1 MDVYNIED
9 YTDDELITILDL
21 DSNVSDTA
29 LEAAII
35 QQIQKHMFLRSE
47 TGRKMFQFFKDV
59 YAHFFEIDEDRD
71 PDTQFAYNL
80 QELERDDFD
89 KTLVDARRT
98 RTEQKKD
105 AQANLPANMQVLDN
119 ILNTNVS
126 IDGVLGE
133 TAESPMRPVVET
145 NELEYAPGKINP
157 ILKET
162 YTRTI
167 TIDSNNRDFNV
178 YPNETEFTVNFSET
192 LKDVVKMR
200 LYAIQ
205 LPVTWYTISESFGS
219 NFFLLKPRE
228 DVSTLGLLQSPTHQ
242 YKVEI
247 EAGNY
252 SNKDLV
258 TTVNAAMSTLFSET
272 TDVSFGNS
280 ALAYKENQAKA
291 GFTLE
296 LQKTYTEFDY
306 DISCTAPL
314 REALGWHDSFTS
326 PTTLYY
332 QPLSIGPTFELSTSS
347 ATLQWEQYSDNTY
360 TDTTPLAT
368 ISLEVPTGTYT
379 AAMWATKLTE
389 AVQDSKDLEGDVV
402 FSTLPTQWET
412 FGNPMNG
419 SGTQISAGGN
429 VVLVNNIIY
438 NLNTK
443 NNNQYVQ
450 SPMQYY
456 TDATNQTAGSIPLGQ
471 SRKVNID
478 AIYDD
483 QTVVVLA
490 QTITN
495 QETNNT
501 EVEIYTVASNQ
512 LSSPFTKR
520 STIDLSNHTL
530 QSMDASG
537 TRLAT
542 YNMPNETIEVYAID
556 PASSDPLGTRIGT
569 DTDVSGTVAVLSG
582 NGQVLAALDDQTQ
595 TLKVYSVGNSIVE
608 IGPFELSGVKTMA
621 LNHDGN
627 VLATISRST
636 ETVHVYDLTTNPKTE
651 RSFDNPPSGE
661 HVIIS
666 SDGNRLL
673 ITSTDKPSS
682 LYDWKTNTWEALPVP
697 DDVRFTQISSDGLY
711 LLGESTDGSQQTQTQ
726 VYAYTDAVRGFYVW
740 NVRPTRNAACPVPNA
755 KWRLR
760 RPNEID
766 FNNILPNENNELSM
780 HVFRATASTISFDTD
795 QTLTFVPRPNVNGGV
810 YIDPTI
816 YPDDARENDIVVITI
831 PKNTS
836 YTAETLIDAI
846 NTALANHPLTYGSSI
861 AETTESSS
869 NEFVYHFNI
878 NKMYTTCD
886 YKLVFF
892 DSDNFARCTSG
903 GGGYRN
909 ATVDSTLGYILGFN
923 TLIEYELTQENVLTL
938 SELANTF
945 FLNPPTGASTGSKY
959 TYTETLNAGNNRTH
973 SRITLEG
980 NAVVSVSLYNY
991 FMIILDDFN
1000 QNHLNDGLVTM
1011 TQPDTMVTLPSYANR
1026 RNTRECDP
1034 VTNMEIVSAPP
1045 LSNLTQ
1051 KQIYSV
1057 EQILETQNQMRSNY
1071 SRNTSIRD
1079 MFALIPIKS
1088 TSTPG
1093 SIYVEFGGTLQQQER
1108 IYFGPVNIRRLSIKL
1123 MNDKGNTV
1131 DLNGGNW
1138 SFQLVCDQLY
1148 QH

>member
-21 DSNVSDTA
+21 DSDVSDTA

-59 YAHFFEIDEDRD
+59 YAHFFEIDENSQNERD

-89 KTLVDARRT
+89 KTSVDARRT

-105 AQANLPANMQVLDN
+105 AQANQPSPNEVFEVADA
-119 ILNTNVS
+119 
-126 IDGVLGE
+126 VLGE

-167 TIDSNNRDFNV
+167 TIDSKNRDFNV

-258 TTVNAAMSTLFSET
+258 TTVNAAMSTLFSQT

-332 QPLSIGPTFELSTSS
+332 QRLSIDPTFELTTTS

-360 TDTTPLAT
+360 TTPLAT
-368 ISLEVPTGTYT
+368 ISIEVPTGTYT

-389 AVQDSKDLEGDVV
+389 AVQASADLEGDVV
-402 FSTLPTQWET
+402 FSTLPTQWAT
-412 FGNPMNG
+412 FGNTMNG
-419 SGTQISAGGN
+419 SGTQISAGGT
-429 VVLVNNIIY
+429 VALIGNIIY
-438 NLNTK
+438 KTD
-443 NNNQYVQ
+443 NNEYVP

-456 TDATNQTAGSIPLGQ
+456 TDTSNVAAGSIPLGQ
-471 SRKVNID
+471 SRKVNVD
-478 AIYDD
+478 AVDD
-483 QTVVVLA
+483 NQTVVLA

-495 QETNNT
+495 QETNT
-501 EVEIYTVASNQ
+501 TQVEIYTVAPNQ
-512 LSSPFTKR
+512 LSTPFTKR

-530 QSMDASG
+530 QSMDAFG

-542 YNMPNETIEVYAID
+542 TINDTIEVYAID

-595 TLKVYSVGNSIVE
+595 TQTLKVYSVNATGIDE
-608 IGPFELSGVKTMA
+608 IGPFDLSGVETMA

-627 VLATISRST
+627 VLATISSNT
-636 ETVHVYDLTTNPKTE
+636 QTVHVYDLTTNPKTE

-673 ITSTDKPSS
+673 ITSTANPSS

-697 DDVRFTQISSDGLY
+697 DEVRFTQISSDGLY
-711 LLGESTDGSQQTQTQ
+711 LLGESLDQYQQTQTQ

-760 RPNEID
+760 RPNDIP
-766 FNNILPNENNELSM
+766 FNNILPNENNELST

-816 YPDDARENDIVVITI
+816 YPDDARENDIVIITI
-831 PKNTS
+831 PQNTP
-836 YTAETLIDAI
+836 YTADTLIAAI

-878 NKMYTTCD
+878 NKIYTTSD

-892 DSDNFARCTSG
+892 DSDNFTRCTSG

-938 SELANTF
+938 SGFADSF

-959 TYTETLNAGNNRTH
+959 TYTETFNTGNNRTH

-1026 RNTRECDP
+1026 RNTRQCDP

-1088 TSTPG
+1088 TSIPG

>member
-59 YAHFFEIDEDRD
+59 YAHFFEIDENSQNDRD

-98 RTEQKKD
+98 RIAQKTA
-105 AQANLPANMQVLDN
+105 AQANLPADKQVLD
-119 ILNTNVS
+119 ILDTNVS
-126 IDGVLGE
+126 IEGALGE
-133 TAESPMRPVVET
+133 TAESPMRPVIET

-167 TIDSNNRDFNV
+167 TIDSKNRDFNV

-252 SNKDLV
+252 TNKDLV

-280 ALAYKENQAKA
+280 GLTYKENQAKA

-332 QPLSIGPTFELSTSS
+332 QPLSIDLSFALTTNSD
-347 ATLQWEQYSDNTY
+347 TLQWKQYSDDTY
-360 TDTTPLAT
+360 TGDPLAP
-368 ISLEVPTGTYT
+368 ISLEVPAGTYT

-389 AVQDSKDLEGDVV
+389 AIQDQHSDDLEGDVS

-412 FGNPMNG
+412 FGDTTMNG
-419 SGTQISAGGN
+419 SGTQISAGGT
-429 VVLVNNIIY
+429 VVLIDNIIY
-438 NLNTK
+438 KTD
-443 NNNQYVQ
+443 NNEYVP

-456 TDATNQTAGSIPLGQ
+456 TDISQTEVVVIPQGQ

-483 QTVVVLA
+483 QTVVLA
-490 QTITN
+490 QTNAN
-495 QETNNT
+495 Q
-501 EVEIYTVASNQ
+501 VEIYTVASNQ
-512 LSSPFTKR
+512 FSSPFTKR
-520 STIDLSNHTL
+520 STIDLSNRTL

-542 YNMPNETIEVYAID
+542 YNTTNETIEVYAID

-595 TLKVYSVGNSIVE
+595 TLKVYRVNASSIVE
-608 IGPFELSGVKTMA
+608 IGPFDLSNVETMA

-627 VLATISRST
+627 VLATISSST
-636 ETVHVYDLTTNPKTE
+636 QTVHVYDLTTNPKSE
-651 RSFDNPPSGE
+651 RSFDIPPSGE

-673 ITSTDKPSS
+673 ITSTANPSS

-755 KWRLR
+755 KWRLT
-760 RPNEID
+760 RPNTD
-766 FNNILPNENNELSM
+766 KFNNILPDQDNELST

-816 YPDDARENDIVVITI
+816 YPDDARENDIVIITI
-831 PKNTS
+831 PQNTP
-836 YTAETLIDAI
+836 YTADTLIDAI
-846 NTALANHPLTYGSSI
+846 NTALANHPLTHGSSI
-861 AETTESSS
+861 TTTTATTS

-878 NKMYTTCD
+878 NKIYTTSD

-892 DSDNFARCTSG
+892 DSDNFTRCTSG

-938 SELANTF
+938 SGFNDSF

-959 TYTETLNAGNNRTH
+959 TYTETFNTGRNRTH

-1026 RNTRECDP
+1026 RNTRQCDP

-1079 MFALIPIKS
+1079 MFALIPLKS

>member
-21 DSNVSDTA
+21 DSDVSDTA

-89 KTLVDARRT
+89 KTSVDARRT

-105 AQANLPANMQVLDN
+105 AQANQPSPNEVFEVADA
-119 ILNTNVS
+119 
-126 IDGVLGE
+126 VLGE

-167 TIDSNNRDFNV
+167 TIDSKNRDFNV

-258 TTVNAAMSTLFSET
+258 TTVNAAMSTLFSQT

-332 QPLSIGPTFELSTSS
+332 QRLSIDPTFELTTTS

-360 TDTTPLAT
+360 TTPLAT
-368 ISLEVPTGTYT
+368 ISIEVPTGTYT

-389 AVQDSKDLEGDVV
+389 AVQASADLEGDVV
-402 FSTLPTQWET
+402 FSTLPTQWAT
-412 FGNPMNG
+412 FGNTMNG
-419 SGTQISAGGN
+419 SGTQISAGGT
-429 VVLVNNIIY
+429 VALIGNIIY
-438 NLNTK
+438 KTD
-443 NNNQYVQ
+443 NNEYVP

-456 TDATNQTAGSIPLGQ
+456 TDTSNVAAGSIPLGQ
-471 SRKVNID
+471 SRKVNVD
-478 AIYDD
+478 AVDD
-483 QTVVVLA
+483 NQTVVLA

-495 QETNNT
+495 QETNT
-501 EVEIYTVASNQ
+501 TQVEIYTVAPNQ
-512 LSSPFTKR
+512 LSTPFTKR

-530 QSMDASG
+530 QSMDAFG

-542 YNMPNETIEVYAID
+542 TTTNDTIEVYAID

-595 TLKVYSVGNSIVE
+595 TQTLKVYSVNATGIDE
-608 IGPFELSGVKTMA
+608 IGPFDLSGVETMA

-627 VLATISRST
+627 VLATISSNT
-636 ETVHVYDLTTNPKTE
+636 QTVHVYDLTTNPKTE

-673 ITSTDKPSS
+673 ITSTANPSS

-697 DDVRFTQISSDGLY
+697 DEVRFTQISSDGLY
-711 LLGESTDGSQQTQTQ
+711 LLGESLDQYQQTQTQ

-760 RPNEID
+760 RPNDIP
-766 FNNILPNENNELSM
+766 FNNILPNENNELST

-816 YPDDARENDIVVITI
+816 YPDDARENDIVIITI
-831 PKNTS
+831 PQNTP
-836 YTAETLIDAI
+836 YTADTLIAAI

-878 NKMYTTCD
+878 NKIYTTSD

-892 DSDNFARCTSG
+892 DSDNFTRCTSG

-938 SELANTF
+938 SGFADSF

-959 TYTETLNAGNNRTH
+959 TYTETFNTGNNRTH

-1026 RNTRECDP
+1026 RNTRQCDP

-1088 TSTPG
+1088 TSIPG

>member
-21 DSNVSDTA
+21 DSDVSDTA

-59 YAHFFEIDEDRD
+59 YAHFFEIDENSQNERD

-89 KTLVDARRT
+89 KTSVDARRT

-105 AQANLPANMQVLDN
+105 AQANQPSPNEVFEVADA
-119 ILNTNVS
+119 
-126 IDGVLGE
+126 VLGE

-167 TIDSNNRDFNV
+167 TIDSKNRDFNV

-258 TTVNAAMSTLFSET
+258 TTVNAAMSTLFSQT

-332 QPLSIGPTFELSTSS
+332 QRLSIDPTFELTTTS

-360 TDTTPLAT
+360 TTPLAT
-368 ISLEVPTGTYT
+368 ISIEVPTGTYT

-389 AVQDSKDLEGDVV
+389 AVQASADLEGDVV
-402 FSTLPTQWET
+402 FSTLPTQWAT
-412 FGNPMNG
+412 FGNTMNG
-419 SGTQISAGGN
+419 SGTQISAGGT
-429 VVLVNNIIY
+429 VALIGNIIY
-438 NLNTK
+438 KTD
-443 NNNQYVQ
+443 NNEYVP

-456 TDATNQTAGSIPLGQ
+456 TDTSNVAAGSIPLGQ
-471 SRKVNID
+471 SRKVNVD
-478 AIYDD
+478 AVDD
-483 QTVVVLA
+483 NQTVVLA

-495 QETNNT
+495 QETNT
-501 EVEIYTVASNQ
+501 TQVEIYTVAPNQ
-512 LSSPFTKR
+512 LSTPFTKR

-530 QSMDASG
+530 QSMDAFG

-542 YNMPNETIEVYAID
+542 TTTNDTIEVYAID

-595 TLKVYSVGNSIVE
+595 TQTLKVYSVNATGIDE
-608 IGPFELSGVKTMA
+608 IGPFDLSGVETMA

-627 VLATISRST
+627 VLATISSNT
-636 ETVHVYDLTTNPKTE
+636 QTVHVYDLTTNPKTE

-673 ITSTDKPSS
+673 ITSTANPSS

-697 DDVRFTQISSDGLY
+697 DEVRFTQISSDGLY
-711 LLGESTDGSQQTQTQ
+711 LLGESLDQYQQTQTQ

-760 RPNEID
+760 RPNDIP
-766 FNNILPNENNELSM
+766 FNNILPNENNELST

-816 YPDDARENDIVVITI
+816 YPDDARENDIVIITI
-831 PKNTS
+831 PQNTP
-836 YTAETLIDAI
+836 YTADTLIAAI

-878 NKMYTTCD
+878 NKIYTTSD

-892 DSDNFARCTSG
+892 DSDNFTRCTSG

-938 SELANTF
+938 SGFADSF

-959 TYTETLNAGNNRTH
+959 TYTETFNTGNNRTH

-1026 RNTRECDP
+1026 RNTRQCDP

-1088 TSTPG
+1088 TSIPG

>member
-21 DSNVSDTA
+21 DSDVSDTA

-59 YAHFFEIDEDRD
+59 YAHFFEIDENSQNERD

-89 KTLVDARRT
+89 KTSVDARRT

-105 AQANLPANMQVLDN
+105 AQANQPSPNEVFEVADA
-119 ILNTNVS
+119 
-126 IDGVLGE
+126 VLGE

-167 TIDSNNRDFNV
+167 TIDSKNRDFNV

-258 TTVNAAMSTLFSET
+258 TTVNAAMSTLFSQT

-332 QPLSIGPTFELSTSS
+332 QPLSIDPTFELTTTS

-360 TDTTPLAT
+360 TTPLAT
-368 ISLEVPTGTYT
+368 ISIEVPTGTYT

-389 AVQDSKDLEGDVV
+389 AVQASADLEGDVV
-402 FSTLPTQWET
+402 FSTLPTQWAT
-412 FGNPMNG
+412 FGNTMNG
-419 SGTQISAGGN
+419 SGTQISAGGT
-429 VVLVNNIIY
+429 VALIGNIIY
-438 NLNTK
+438 KTD
-443 NNNQYVQ
+443 NNEYVP

-456 TDATNQTAGSIPLGQ
+456 TDTSNVAAGSIPLGQ
-471 SRKVNID
+471 SRKVNVD
-478 AIYDD
+478 AVDD
-483 QTVVVLA
+483 NQTVVLA

-495 QETNNT
+495 QETNT
-501 EVEIYTVASNQ
+501 TQVEIYTVAPNQ
-512 LSSPFTKR
+512 LSTPFTKR

-530 QSMDASG
+530 QSMDAFG

-542 YNMPNETIEVYAID
+542 TTTNDTIEVYAID

-595 TLKVYSVGNSIVE
+595 TQTLKVYSVNATGIDE
-608 IGPFELSGVKTMA
+608 IGPFDLSGVETMA

-627 VLATISRST
+627 VLATISSNT
-636 ETVHVYDLTTNPKTE
+636 QTVHVYDLTTNPKTE

-673 ITSTDKPSS
+673 ITSTANPSS

-697 DDVRFTQISSDGLY
+697 DEVRFTQISSDGLY
-711 LLGESTDGSQQTQTQ
+711 LLGESLDQYQQTQTQ

-760 RPNEID
+760 RPNDIP
-766 FNNILPNENNELSM
+766 FNNILPNENNELST

-816 YPDDARENDIVVITI
+816 YPDDARENDIVIITI
-831 PKNTS
+831 PQNTP
-836 YTAETLIDAI
+836 YTADTLIAAI

-878 NKMYTTCD
+878 NKIYTTSD

-892 DSDNFARCTSG
+892 DSDNFTRCTSG

-938 SELANTF
+938 SGFADSF

-959 TYTETLNAGNNRTH
+959 TYTETFNTGNNRTH

-1026 RNTRECDP
+1026 RNTRQCDP

-1088 TSTPG
+1088 TSIPG

>member
-21 DSNVSDTA
+21 DSDVSDTA

-59 YAHFFEIDEDRD
+59 YAHFFEIDENSQNERD

-89 KTLVDARRT
+89 KTSVDARRT

-105 AQANLPANMQVLDN
+105 AQANQPSPNEVFEVADA
-119 ILNTNVS
+119 
-126 IDGVLGE
+126 VLGE

-167 TIDSNNRDFNV
+167 TIDSKNRDFNV

-258 TTVNAAMSTLFSET
+258 TTVNAAMSTLFSQT

-332 QPLSIGPTFELSTSS
+332 QRLSIDPTFELTTTS

-360 TDTTPLAT
+360 TTPLAT
-368 ISLEVPTGTYT
+368 ISIEVPTGTYT

-389 AVQDSKDLEGDVV
+389 AVQDSADLEGDVV
-402 FSTLPTQWET
+402 FSTLPTQWAT
-412 FGNPMNG
+412 FGNTMNG
-419 SGTQISAGGN
+419 SGTQISAGGT
-429 VVLVNNIIY
+429 VALIGNIIY
-438 NLNTK
+438 KTD
-443 NNNQYVQ
+443 NNEYVP

-456 TDATNQTAGSIPLGQ
+456 TDTSNVAAGSIPLGQ
-471 SRKVNID
+471 SRKVNVD
-478 AIYDD
+478 AVDD
-483 QTVVVLA
+483 NQTVVLA

-495 QETNNT
+495 QETNT
-501 EVEIYTVASNQ
+501 TQVEIYTVAPNQ
-512 LSSPFTKR
+512 LSTPFTKR

-530 QSMDASG
+530 QSMDAFG

-542 YNMPNETIEVYAID
+542 TTTNDTIEVYAID

-595 TLKVYSVGNSIVE
+595 TQTLKVYSVNATGIDE
-608 IGPFELSGVKTMA
+608 IGPFDLSGVETMA

-627 VLATISRST
+627 VLATISSNT
-636 ETVHVYDLTTNPKTE
+636 QTVHVYDLTTNPKTE

-673 ITSTDKPSS
+673 ITSTANPSS

-697 DDVRFTQISSDGLY
+697 DEVRFTQISSDGLY
-711 LLGESTDGSQQTQTQ
+711 LLGESLDQYQQTQTQ

-760 RPNEID
+760 RPNDIP
-766 FNNILPNENNELSM
+766 FNNILPNENNELST

-816 YPDDARENDIVVITI
+816 YPDDARENDIVIITI
-831 PKNTS
+831 PQNTP
-836 YTAETLIDAI
+836 YTADTLIAAI

-878 NKMYTTCD
+878 NKIYTTSD

-892 DSDNFARCTSG
+892 DSDNFTRCTSG

-938 SELANTF
+938 SGFADSF

-959 TYTETLNAGNNRTH
+959 TYTETFNTGNNRTH

-1026 RNTRECDP
+1026 RNTRQCDP

-1088 TSTPG
+1088 TSIPG

>member
-21 DSNVSDTA
+21 DSDVSDTA

-59 YAHFFEIDEDRD
+59 YAHFFEIDENSQNERD

-89 KTLVDARRT
+89 KTSVDARRT

-105 AQANLPANMQVLDN
+105 AQANQPSPNEVFEVADA
-119 ILNTNVS
+119 
-126 IDGVLGE
+126 VLGE

-167 TIDSNNRDFNV
+167 TIDSKNRDFNV

-258 TTVNAAMSTLFSET
+258 TTVNAAMSTLFSQT

-332 QPLSIGPTFELSTSS
+332 QRLSIDPTFELTTTS

-360 TDTTPLAT
+360 TTPLAT
-368 ISLEVPTGTYT
+368 ISIEVPTGTYT

-389 AVQDSKDLEGDVV
+389 AVQASADLEGDVV
-402 FSTLPTQWET
+402 FSTLPTQWAT
-412 FGNPMNG
+412 FGNTMNG
-419 SGTQISAGGN
+419 SGTQISAGGT
-429 VVLVNNIIY
+429 VALIGNIIY
-438 NLNTK
+438 KTD
-443 NNNQYVQ
+443 NNEYVP

-456 TDATNQTAGSIPLGQ
+456 TDTSNVAAGSIPLGQ
-471 SRKVNID
+471 SRKVNVD
-478 AIYDD
+478 AVDD
-483 QTVVVLA
+483 NQTVVLA

-495 QETNNT
+495 QETNT
-501 EVEIYTVASNQ
+501 TQVEIYTVAPNQ
-512 LSSPFTKR
+512 LSTPFTKR

-530 QSMDASG
+530 QSMDAFG

-542 YNMPNETIEVYAID
+542 TTTNDTIEVYAID

-595 TLKVYSVGNSIVE
+595 TQTLKVYSVNATGIDE
-608 IGPFELSGVKTMA
+608 IGPFDLSGVETMA

-627 VLATISRST
+627 VLATISSNT
-636 ETVHVYDLTTNPKTE
+636 QTVHVYDLTTNPKTE

-673 ITSTDKPSS
+673 ITSTANPSS

-711 LLGESTDGSQQTQTQ
+711 LLGESLDQYQQTQTQ

-760 RPNEID
+760 RPNDIP
-766 FNNILPNENNELSM
+766 FNNILPNENNELST

-816 YPDDARENDIVVITI
+816 YPDDARENDIVIITI
-831 PKNTS
+831 PQNTP
-836 YTAETLIDAI
+836 YTADTLIAAI

-878 NKMYTTCD
+878 NKIYTTSD

-892 DSDNFARCTSG
+892 DSDNFTRCTSG

-938 SELANTF
+938 SGFADSF

-959 TYTETLNAGNNRTH
+959 TYTETFNTGNNRTH

-1026 RNTRECDP
+1026 RNTRQCDP

-1088 TSTPG
+1088 TSIPG